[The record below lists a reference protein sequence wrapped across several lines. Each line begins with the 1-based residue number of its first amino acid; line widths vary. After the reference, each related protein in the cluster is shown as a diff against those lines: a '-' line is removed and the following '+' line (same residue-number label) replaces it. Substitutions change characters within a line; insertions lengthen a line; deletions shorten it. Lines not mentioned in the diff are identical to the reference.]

1 MAYKDIYDIPSQ
13 FEALELMLQEDEIS
27 EEEKNKLV
35 EDLLE
40 ISSNDIDSARNFVL
54 HLKNK
59 LDVIKVET
67 DKLSKLKKSTEK
79 ALENV
84 EGILKVII
92 TANGGKKINTLH
104 GVVSTR
110 KSKLV
115 EILDETLLAEEF
127 KTVEQV
133 TKISKTKI
141 KEAIDNGKDVAGAT
155 IKENMSI
162 VVK

>member
-1 MAYKDIYDIPSQ
+1 M
-13 FEALELMLQEDEIS
+13 
-27 EEEKNKLV
+27 
-35 EDLLE
+35 
-40 ISSNDIDSARNFVL
+40 
-54 HLKNK
+54 
-59 LDVIKVET
+59 IKVET

-84 EGILKVII
+84 EGILKVIV

-110 KSKLV
+110 KSKSV
-115 EILDETLLAEEF
+115 EILDETLLTDEF

-141 KEAIDNGKDVAGAT
+141 KEAIDSGKDVAGAT
-155 IKENMSI
+155 IKENTSI